1 MKITKSVPTQTLE
14 ATHNSASRPPS
25 TPRVGLEATS
35 RYESHFVAQ
44 KSGTAQKSE
53 FAEPSAVRNNGP
65 RGAYY
70 HKVESTSPS
79 KATLGIDTSVTLGRF
94 VSDPSRPPIFSAEAP
109 EGRAQDVMSNYLG
122 TSATATIKGVAV
134 TAESDAGFATSR
146 HFDAE
151 GRPTFVTSAEQSSG
165 TRPSKT
171 YYEKNGKF
179 YENKTNIELEK
190 KPSGLVEHFCSR
202 AFARVHEPVLDASG
216 KVVMEDGKV
225 KYSNDYS
232 FIPKEDQSQY
242 AYQGETLLMKV
253 ERKPPPAEG
262 KNVSLSFTVMR
273 LNGTKATSSLS
284 WRSETLAQASALVQ
298 AKRVTS
304 VDQRGGEDNGTVPTR
319 ATITQTVWNYATVT
333 SLTGV
338 GTPLA
343 GANAVIIHGRD
354 SAPTKTF
361 STTGM
366 KTNGGQSVTID
377 PPNPR

>member
-1 MKITKSVPTQTLE
+1 
-14 ATHNSASRPPS
+14 
-25 TPRVGLEATS
+25 
-35 RYESHFVAQ
+35 
-44 KSGTAQKSE
+44 
-53 FAEPSAVRNNGP
+53 
-65 RGAYY
+65 
-70 HKVESTSPS
+70 
-79 KATLGIDTSVTLGRF
+79 
-94 VSDPSRPPIFSAEAP
+94 
-109 EGRAQDVMSNYLG
+109 
-122 TSATATIKGVAV
+122 
-134 TAESDAGFATSR
+134 
-146 HFDAE
+146 
-151 GRPTFVTSAEQSSG
+151 
-165 TRPSKT
+165 
-171 YYEKNGKF
+171 
-179 YENKTNIELEK
+179 
-190 KPSGLVEHFCSR
+190 
-202 AFARVHEPVLDASG
+202 
-216 KVVMEDGKV
+216 MEDGKV